1 MDEKRVIE
9 VDEYQ
14 HGLILHSLNDKRNE
28 LVEQG
33 KDTEFV
39 DAIQEDIHWLG
50 FDWGDRFFYGSDYFE
65 KTEFVDDTLIEVM
78 DAPMK
83 REKKRH
89 RDERER

>member
-14 HGLILHSLNDKRNE
+14 HGLIINSLNDKRNE

-39 DAIQEDIHWLG
+39 D
-50 FDWGDRFFYGSDYFE
+50 
-65 KTEFVDDTLIEVM
+65 DTLIEVM
-78 DAPMK
+78 DAPTK

-89 RDERER
+89 REERER

>member
-14 HGLILHSLNDKRNE
+14 HGLIINSLNDKRNE

-39 DAIQEDIHWLG
+39 D
-50 FDWGDRFFYGSDYFE
+50 
-65 KTEFVDDTLIEVM
+65 DTLIEVM
-78 DAPMK
+78 DASMK

>member
-14 HGLILHSLNDKRNE
+14 HGLIINSLNDKRNE

-33 KDTEFV
+33 KDT
-39 DAIQEDIHWLG
+39 
-50 FDWGDRFFYGSDYFE
+50 
-65 KTEFVDDTLIEVM
+65 KFVDDTLIEVM

>member
-14 HGLILHSLNDKRNE
+14 HGLIINSLNDKRNE

-33 KDTEFV
+33 KD
-39 DAIQEDIHWLG
+39 
-50 FDWGDRFFYGSDYFE
+50 
-65 KTEFVDDTLIEVM
+65 TEFVDDTLIEVM

-83 REKKRH
+83 REKKRR

>member
-9 VDEYQ
+9 VEEYQ

-39 DAIQEDIHWLG
+39 D
-50 FDWGDRFFYGSDYFE
+50 
-65 KTEFVDDTLIEVM
+65 DTLIEVM

-89 RDERER
+89 RDEREREVCGSVSRSCVKP

>member
-1 MDEKRVIE
+1 MSEKRVIE

-28 LVEQG
+28 LVKQG
-33 KDTEFV
+33 KD
-39 DAIQEDIHWLG
+39 
-50 FDWGDRFFYGSDYFE
+50 
-65 KTEFVDDTLIEVM
+65 TEFVDDTLIEVM

>member
-14 HGLILHSLNDKRNE
+14 HGLIINSLNDKRNE

-39 DAIQEDIHWLG
+39 D
-50 FDWGDRFFYGSDYFE
+50 
-65 KTEFVDDTLIEVM
+65 DTLIEVI

>member
-1 MDEKRVIE
+1 MTGTDEKRVIE

-39 DAIQEDIHWLG
+39 D
-50 FDWGDRFFYGSDYFE
+50 
-65 KTEFVDDTLIEVM
+65 DTLIEVM

>member
-14 HGLILHSLNDKRNE
+14 HGLIINSLNDKRNE

-33 KDTEFV
+33 KD
-39 DAIQEDIHWLG
+39 
-50 FDWGDRFFYGSDYFE
+50 
-65 KTEFVDDTLIEVM
+65 TEFVDDTLIEVM

-89 RDERER
+89 RDERQR

>member
-14 HGLILHSLNDKRNE
+14 HGLIINSLNDKRNE

-39 DAIQEDIHWLG
+39 D
-50 FDWGDRFFYGSDYFE
+50 
-65 KTEFVDDTLIEVM
+65 DTLIEVM
-78 DAPMK
+78 EAPTK
-83 REKKRH
+83 REKKKH

>member
-39 DAIQEDIHWLG
+39 D
-50 FDWGDRFFYGSDYFE
+50 
-65 KTEFVDDTLIEVM
+65 DTLIEVM
-78 DAPMK
+78 DAPKK

>member
-14 HGLILHSLNDKRNE
+14 HGLIINSLNDKRNE

-39 DAIQEDIHWLG
+39 D
-50 FDWGDRFFYGSDYFE
+50 
-65 KTEFVDDTLIEVM
+65 DTLIEVM
-78 DAPMK
+78 DAPL
-83 REKKRH
+83 KKRRRH
-89 RDERER
+89 EEPER

>member
-14 HGLILHSLNDKRNE
+14 HGLIINSLNDKRNE

-39 DAIQEDIHWLG
+39 D
-50 FDWGDRFFYGSDYFE
+50 
-65 KTEFVDDTLIEVM
+65 DTLIEVM
-78 DAPMK
+78 EAPTK
-83 REKKRH
+83 REKKKH
-89 RDERER
+89 RDER